1 MLHHPEE
8 FYLTKEGLE
17 AFKREYEEL
26 QKIARS
32 KIREKIPETFHSEES
47 NPEYIIYR
55 EDNELLQARLSDLK
69 YILKN
74 AELIKAPPRE
84 KQKAVDLGAT
94 VLVET
99 NGQTEELT
107 IVGTLEA
114 NPSSGK
120 ISNESPVGRALLGH
134 RAGEGITIFSPLKT
148 IYKIKKVKYL
158 AV

>member
-1 MLHHPEE
+1 MPRHPEK
-8 FYLTKEGLE
+8 FYLTKEGFETL
-17 AFKREYEEL
+17 KKEYEEL

-32 KIREKIPETFHSEES
+32 KIREKVPETFHSEEL
-47 NPEYIIYR
+47 NPEYIVYR

-74 AELIKAPPRE
+74 AELIKTPPRE
-84 KQKAVDLGAT
+84 KQKNIDLGAT

-120 ISNESPVGRALLGH
+120 ISDESPVGRALLGH
-134 RAGEGITIFSPLKT
+134 RAGEEIAIFTPLKT
-148 IYKIKKVKYL
+148 IYKIKKVKY
-158 AV
+158 